1 MQETHYFLAKYVIC
15 VLHFTPATNSGAGK
29 THGFPQ
35 FPPIRIDKLGLESSM
50 AVTPQLSCE
59 DEPRADQNMY
69 VVFFGGSFIDG
80 VAAHKTYW
88 CLVGNDGMIHN
99 H

>member
-1 MQETHYFLAKYVIC
+1 MLTEKSGSIRFEGTYYAGKILFLAKYVIC

-35 FPPIRIDKLGLESSM
+35 FPPIRIDKLGLESST

-59 DEPRADQNMY
+59 DEPRADQNM
-69 VVFFGGSFIDG
+69 SD
-80 VAAHKTYW
+80 
-88 CLVGNDGMIHN
+88 
-99 H
+99 